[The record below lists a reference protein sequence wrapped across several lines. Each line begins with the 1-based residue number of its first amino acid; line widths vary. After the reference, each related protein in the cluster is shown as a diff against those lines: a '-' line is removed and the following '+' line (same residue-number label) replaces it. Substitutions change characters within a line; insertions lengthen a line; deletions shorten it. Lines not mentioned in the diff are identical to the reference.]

1 MFGLL
6 TDEANI
12 ELDHI
17 QQLTTLNCDV
27 CSNSGA
33 LEGVQSFTHLY
44 TENFW
49 QEVFT
54 KITMPQFL
62 NFMMILQKHRR
73 IPHGVDKNLMFSEL
87 YEDRGH
93 LIASFLCRYYP
104 LECSINYDP
113 KTDYRQSVAPKERKK
128 NSVQSRA
135 DIDCRL
141 KRLFILD
148 NQTRS

>member
-33 LEGVQSFTHLY
+33 LEGVQRFTYLY

-54 KITMPQFL
+54 KITMLQFL

-73 IPHGVDKNLMFSEL
+73 IPHGVDKNLMFSDPR
-87 YEDRGH
+87 YNSGAPQGVQ
-93 LIASFLCRYYP
+93 LIHAMFLQKNDVHVY
-104 LECSINYDP
+104 
-113 KTDYRQSVAPKERKK
+113 KTNFMN
-128 NSVQSRA
+128 NSW
-135 DIDCRL
+135 IF
-141 KRLFILD
+141 KRVTWDF
-148 NQTRS
+148 SSYAE